1 MRKAISR
8 DAAAML
14 LATTLLSATAP
25 VTVLAGENAPL
36 EEITVTATR
45 REANLIDV
53 PISVTAL
60 SAAQL
65 ESRNI
70 GDVGHLFRQTPGVT
84 FRPGGQSGKTNL
96 SIRGI
101 FSTAGAATTALYIDD
116 TPFQVRSTGPN
127 VARPFYP
134 ELVGLERVEVL
145 RGPQGTLFGAGAA
158 GGAVRFINRD
168 PDLQEIRAMV
178 RSELSFTKHGSPSYA
193 LAGLTSVPLTDKLA
207 VSSAIA
213 YRYEGGYIDR
223 VDTRYIEV
231 EPDFNSGEAK
241 SARVAATYQPTDW
254 LTLTPSIFYQEN
266 DKRNPDAYWERIS
279 QGSDYLSGANRASPF
294 EGSVFLP
301 ALKTEITFNK
311 FSVFASASY
320 LRMNY
325 TQAVDYRTV
334 PTALGLTAS
343 EEGAGVVLRQ
353 TVPGAFPATGDIVAP
368 NYNTEAVFEDTIEQ
382 HVQEVRVQSND
393 DGPLTWLGGIFHS
406 YNHQIGHEHLI
417 ENPETWSEVINGLPP
432 ASFAV
437 YSLVPLYQGIYSYN
451 TDNVTREEQT
461 AFFGEVTYEVLNGLK
476 LTAGLRYSM
485 VDFEVEQTGAG
496 PIILAITPTTSGG
509 VQKERPLTPKAG
521 ISYEINDRNT
531 LYVTAAKG
539 FRPGGANPAVPA
551 TCAPVLEQLG
561 LRAGGYDSDSVWSYE
576 VGSKNRFFNGTLS
589 INSSVYQIDWEGI
602 QNAIALTGCG
612 YFLTTNLGSARVRG
626 GDIEV
631 QLAPTDSLFIYGSA
645 SYTDAVYMETV
656 LGARS
661 PTGVQ
666 PILVNKGNK
675 VPGRPWNLTG
685 GAEYRFDIG
694 EYPARVSVNASYTGR
709 APITVDL
716 DPATSSY
723 NPYQPRLGSY
733 TQVDLNAGIS
743 VGGWDVGLYVK
754 NLLDSTETLDGD
766 FANEIARRQNTRVAT
781 SLRPLTA
788 GVTATFRF

>member
-334 PTALGLTAS
+334 PTALGLK
-343 EEGAGVVLRQ
+343 
-353 TVPGAFPATGDIVAP
+353 I
-368 NYNTEAVFEDTIEQ
+368 
-382 HVQEVRVQSND
+382 
-393 DGPLTWLGGIFHS
+393 
-406 YNHQIGHEHLI
+406 
-417 ENPETWSEVINGLPP
+417 
-432 ASFAV
+432 
-437 YSLVPLYQGIYSYN
+437 
-451 TDNVTREEQT
+451 
-461 AFFGEVTYEVLNGLK
+461 
-476 LTAGLRYSM
+476 
-485 VDFEVEQTGAG
+485 
-496 PIILAITPTTSGG
+496 
-509 VQKERPLTPKAG
+509 
-521 ISYEINDRNT
+521 
-531 LYVTAAKG
+531 
-539 FRPGGANPAVPA
+539 
-551 TCAPVLEQLG
+551 
-561 LRAGGYDSDSVWSYE
+561 
-576 VGSKNRFFNGTLS
+576 
-589 INSSVYQIDWEGI
+589 
-602 QNAIALTGCG
+602 
-612 YFLTTNLGSARVRG
+612 
-626 GDIEV
+626 
-631 QLAPTDSLFIYGSA
+631 
-645 SYTDAVYMETV
+645 
-656 LGARS
+656 
-661 PTGVQ
+661 
-666 PILVNKGNK
+666 
-675 VPGRPWNLTG
+675 
-685 GAEYRFDIG
+685 
-694 EYPARVSVNASYTGR
+694 GR
-709 APITVDL
+709 AHV
-716 DPATSSY
+716 
-723 NPYQPRLGSY
+723 
-733 TQVDLNAGIS
+733 
-743 VGGWDVGLYVK
+743 
-754 NLLDSTETLDGD
+754 
-766 FANEIARRQNTRVAT
+766 
-781 SLRPLTA
+781 
-788 GVTATFRF
+788 